1 MNQNAEARNAMVE
14 TVEKA
19 EKAEKAGEKPKQ
31 REQRLPKQ
39 GPKRERIRTRSF
51 EKALPETGAES
62 PSAPE
67 VDGPFDA
74 SDFLRVKEFGILEIE
89 YGASVTAKF
98 ESAAKTLSSVLSA

>member
-1 MNQNAEARNAMVE
+1 MVTWMNQNAEAKNAMVE

-19 EKAEKAGEKPKQ
+19 EKARGKPKQ

-39 GPKRERIRTRSF
+39 GVPGVKRERIRTRSF

-74 SDFLRVKEFGILEIE
+74 IDFLRERIWD
-89 YGASVTAKF
+89 S
-98 ESAAKTLSSVLSA
+98 

>member
-1 MNQNAEARNAMVE
+1 MVE
-14 TVEKA
+14 TV

-39 GPKRERIRTRSF
+39 GPGVKRERIRTRSF

>member
-1 MNQNAEARNAMVE
+1 MNQNAEVKNAMVE

-19 EKAEKAGEKPKQ
+19 ETAGEKPKQ

-39 GPKRERIRTRSF
+39 GVPRVKRERIRTRSF
-51 EKALPETGAES
+51 EKALPETGDES

-74 SDFLRVKEFGILEIE
+74 SNFLRVKEFGILEIE
-89 YGASVTAKF
+89 WCKCDCKV
-98 ESAAKTLSSVLSA
+98 